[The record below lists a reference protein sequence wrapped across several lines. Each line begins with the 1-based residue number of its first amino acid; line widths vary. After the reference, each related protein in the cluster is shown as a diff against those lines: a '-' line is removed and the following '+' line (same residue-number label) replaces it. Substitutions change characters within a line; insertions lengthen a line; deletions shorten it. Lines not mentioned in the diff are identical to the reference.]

1 MHDELEKIN
10 ALAAELQ
17 VEDDDDRVDEIIEEL
32 EDLDSLISE
41 EAQELIEELR
51 PRMVTEDVYE
61 DIEERYTFGQR
72 LSDKLASFAGSW
84 FFITFFALIMIGWMT
99 LNLALGDQAFDP
111 FPFILLNLTLSTL
124 AALQAPVI
132 LMSQNRQTEKDRAI
146 AQNDYQVNLK
156 SEVEIADLHRKVDEL
171 TELMLVQSRMVQV
184 LINARRNELQ
194 QTIRHR
200 PSRAVGD

>member
-1 MHDELEKIN
+1 MHDELDKLN
-10 ALAAELQ
+10 TLAAELRA
-17 VEDDDDRVDEIIEEL
+17 EDDDRVDEIIEEL

-51 PRMVTEDVYE
+51 PRMVSEDVYE
-61 DIEERYTFGQR
+61 EIEENYTFGQR

-84 FFITFFALIMIGWMT
+84 SFIILFTVIMVGWM
-99 LNLALGDQAFDP
+99 LVNGVMGDKAFDP

-132 LMSQNRQTEKDRAI
+132 LMSQNRQAEKDRAI

-156 SEVEIADLHRKVDEL
+156 SEV
-171 TELMLVQSRMVQV
+171 
-184 LINARRNELQ
+184 
-194 QTIRHR
+194 
-200 PSRAVGD
+200 